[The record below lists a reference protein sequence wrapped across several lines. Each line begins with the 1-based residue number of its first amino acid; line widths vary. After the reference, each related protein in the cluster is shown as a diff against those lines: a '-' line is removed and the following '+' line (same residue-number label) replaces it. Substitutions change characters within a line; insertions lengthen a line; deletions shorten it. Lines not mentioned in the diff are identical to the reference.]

1 MIVFSF
7 EDMSGGGD
15 SSTPPTGDGAGKL
28 QNPFAKDKEG
38 FLSFSSSTPQAS
50 NPGSGGGGPRGGRG
64 NFVPKRG
71 KINRLNNWERFG
83 DFVADG
89 DNRPFQH
96 SRPSEDSPSRGGNVV
111 AVIFIAVD
119 YVVVDDDDDAVVVVK
134 ANLITLYLNCG
145 FRPSSYPN

>member
-64 NFVPKRG
+64 NFVPRRG

-96 SRPSEDSPSRGGNVV
+96 SRPSEDSPSRGGNVI
-111 AVIFIAVD
+111 IFIAVD
-119 YVVVDDDDDAVVVVK
+119 DVVVVDDDNAVVVVK
-134 ANLITLYLNCG
+134 ANLKTLFLTC
-145 FRPSSYPN
+145 RPSSYPN

>member
-1 MIVFSF
+1 
-7 EDMSGGGD
+7 MSGGGD
-15 SSTPPTGDGAGKL
+15 SSTPSTGDGAGKL

-50 NPGSGGGGPRGGRG
+50 NPGAGGSRGGRG

-71 KINRLNNWERFG
+71 KANRLNNWERFG

-89 DNRPFQH
+89 DRPFPH

-111 AVIFIAVD
+111 
-119 YVVVDDDDDAVVVVK
+119 VDDDIVDVDM
-134 ANLITLYLNCG
+134 LIRRKFIELSLQ
-145 FRPSSYPN
+145 